1 MNKFKTESVKN
12 FKGDSYEDI
21 IDNNF
26 EIANSQFSALVQFTK
41 TNESMLKSKLR
52 NAKTEKRKVLFPGKP
67 ITDADQYA
75 KSVLDAE
82 KVIISIEEEIE
93 AVKKAG
99 KFYQETLD
107 EINEE

>member
-12 FKGDSYEDI
+12 FNGNSFEDI

-52 NAKTEKRKVLFPGKP
+52 SAESEKRKVLFPGKP
-67 ITDADQYA
+67 ITNADQYA
-75 KSVLDAE
+75 KDVLEAE
-82 KVIISIEEEIE
+82 KVIIAIKDEIE

-107 EINEE
+107 LINAE